1 MQMHFCNAVLV
12 EWMNGWKD
20 EPEQGRV
27 TKNKKKKNMEEWK
40 PEATSH
46 ETLCMF
52 PPQRQHTLLINCDG
66 ILRHC
71 VFTASC
77 FGERIVVALGS
88 PSLSLSLSE
97 IRLSYAYL
105 LIVKYSS
112 VQKHGRDLWQA
123 H

>member
-1 MQMHFCNAVLV
+1 M
-12 EWMNGWKD
+12 GD
-20 EPEQGRV
+20 
-27 TKNKKKKNMEEWK
+27 KKQKKNMEKWK
-40 PEATSH
+40 PEATSL

-66 ILRHC
+66 ILRHY
-71 VFTASC
+71 VFKASC

-88 PSLSLSLSE
+88 PSPSLSE